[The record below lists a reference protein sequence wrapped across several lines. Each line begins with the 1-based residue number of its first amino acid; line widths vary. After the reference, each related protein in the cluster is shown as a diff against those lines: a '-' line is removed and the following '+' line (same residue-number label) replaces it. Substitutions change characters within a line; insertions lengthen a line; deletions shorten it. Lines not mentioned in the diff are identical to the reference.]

1 MYFYPRAHCTFEHL
15 YGCKLLLTPT
25 NNRLSRQG
33 IGEPY
38 LNPMLFQQLH
48 AGFVHSIADQ
58 HFSYIEGHIWVG
70 NEYTEKSGQPVDCV
84 NFCQLLS
91 ATHDLRRRANKLNW
105 LRERVSRAIEPDF
118 ECLSP
123 VQCDC
128 CFFLGDNQTTERI
141 GERHLDLKV
150 LSFFSR
156 DLFFLSV
163 RVWVVFDFCTQNNN
177 FNPRT
182 TLWLKMI

>member
-128 CFFLGDNQTTERI
+128 CFFWVITKPLRGSESATWILKFSPSSRAICSSWVCVCELFSIFARKTTILTHGRPC
-141 GERHLDLKV
+141 D
-150 LSFFSR
+150 
-156 DLFFLSV
+156 
-163 RVWVVFDFCTQNNN
+163 
-177 FNPRT
+177 
-182 TLWLKMI
+182 